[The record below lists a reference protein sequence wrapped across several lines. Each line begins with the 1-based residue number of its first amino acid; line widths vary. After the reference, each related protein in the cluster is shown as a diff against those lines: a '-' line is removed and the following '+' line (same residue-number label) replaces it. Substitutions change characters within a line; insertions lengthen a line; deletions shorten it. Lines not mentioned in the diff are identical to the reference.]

1 MTQIASM
8 YADMMRG
15 FGVEGLD
22 IPAGYV
28 KLFDGP
34 DTIPAAVQACA
45 PEEETLTACQALRHA
60 MLDQPVLLHPGNIG
74 CIAAAISLG
83 RGS

>member
-1 MTQIASM
+1 M
-8 YADMMRG
+8 
-15 FGVEGLD
+15 
-22 IPAGYV
+22 
-28 KLFDGP
+28 
-34 DTIPAAVQACA
+34 QACA